1 MFNFFFPLDAF
12 VNSVQVQLQTL
23 SQLFS
28 AWHIEGPIPE
38 ISFAGFSLFP
48 PGDLLEV
55 ITVVSDI
62 SFTLSY
68 MDHGKLAPFP
78 YTQWDYSQLT
88 AVFPYSARLT
98 HGLFPSTISHWWL
111 GTHTQIAE
119 WLYWGPSLDLR
130 LAGTMPD
137 HPSWLCDGGRAPI
150 AFSKGIPL
158 SNFFPP
164 SLFYILTGSEEFKN
178 HINSLWLSTLRNVLK
193 PNL

>member
-98 HGLFPSTISHWWL
+98 HGLFPSTISH
-111 GTHTQIAE
+111 
-119 WLYWGPSLDLR
+119 
-130 LAGTMPD
+130 
-137 HPSWLCDGGRAPI
+137 
-150 AFSKGIPL
+150 
-158 SNFFPP
+158 
-164 SLFYILTGSEEFKN
+164 
-178 HINSLWLSTLRNVLK
+178 
-193 PNL
+193 